1 MRRNVMVITF
11 IFVFLAFGFLPSLV
25 FSQAQE
31 KPGKEVKPAPVR
43 PGEKFL
49 ELTAEQKAKL
59 DELRK
64 MQQEERREFMENMR
78 AVRQD
83 LDQLLRNPEADQ
95 KDIDAVIDKM
105 AKLRASHLKKAIQ
118 HRREVR
124 KIFTPEQLEKMAR
137 LRPGMGPGNLA
148 GMRALRGRF
157 FRRGRFHHFWRRGP
171 MFHPGWDW

>member
-1 MRRNVMVITF
+1 MRRNVTVIAL
-11 IFVFLAFGFLPSLV
+11 IFVFLAFGFFPSLV

-31 KPGKEVKPAPVR
+31 KPGKEVKPAPAR

-64 MQQEERREFMENMR
+64 MQQEERKEFMENMR

-95 KDIDAVIDKM
+95 KEIDAVIDKM
-105 AKLRASHLKKAIQ
+105 AKLRASHLKKSIQ

-137 LRPGMGPGNLA
+137 LKPGMARDLA
-148 GMRALRGRF
+148 RMRALRGRF
-157 FRRGRFHHFWRRGP
+157 FWRGRFHRLWRRGP
-171 MFHPGWDW
+171 MFHPEWDW